1 MSFDLLLSRKMP
13 IFKLKGAKIT
23 PGSSEKMLLGSKCDS
38 VFERPTSNEVEN
50 CTPVSKAGSSRLMPY
65 MHMSTMT
72 FELRKLGLNGDNTK
86 TSATMDSSDECV
98 EYTSLPP
105 YKTRSQSVTL
115 AMDMPFLNSKGTL
128 LIMNSCHKQK
138 VTALY
143 QDQQQNAQ
151 NFQEKPK
158 EGDCS
163 FRSIKSFSAKEIG
176 KISTQGQRKFCT
188 DNEIVTVKCQI
199 EEDAPTIRGKWFHDV
214 DKLESLKLKISLESI
229 GKERSFFARDW
240 LSGPSKFYKCIQKQR
255 RKMTQ
260 AKENLYQKKTC
271 LEKTKENFSEKSQ
284 KHVCFAPEILLFGAI
299 EENSTEALKE
309 LISKPA
315 VDFNRSVNHK
325 NISSLHRAV
334 ELGFADCVRVLLLH
348 GADVNAR
355 DLFGRSSLDTAIRT
369 RHFECMVLL
378 VESGP
383 NIADFTKQKLQ
394 DFRNVTELSK
404 TCYKSFELEV

>member
-1 MSFDLLLSRKMP
+1 MP
-13 IFKLKGAKIT
+13 IFKIKGTKIT
-23 PGSSEKMLLGSKCDS
+23 PGSSEEMLLGSKCDS
-38 VFERPTSNEVEN
+38 VFERPASNEVEN

-72 FELRKLGLNGDNTK
+72 FELRKLGLNGDNTEI
-86 TSATMDSSDECV
+86 SATIDSSDECV
-98 EYTSLPP
+98 DYTSLPP

-115 AMDMPFLNSKGTL
+115 PMDMPVLNSKGTL

-138 VTALY
+138 VPSLY

-151 NFQEKPK
+151 NLQEKPK

-176 KISTQGQRKFCT
+176 KISTQGQREFCT
-188 DNEIVTVKCQI
+188 DNEIVTVKSQI
-199 EEDAPTIRGKWFHDV
+199 EEDAPTIRGKWLHDV
-214 DKLESLKLKISLESI
+214 DRLESLKLKISLESI
-229 GKERSFFARDW
+229 CKERSFFAHDW

-271 LEKTKENFSEKSQ
+271 LEKTKEKFGENSQ
-284 KHVCFAPEILLFGAI
+284 KHVCFASEILLFAAI

-309 LISKPA
+309 LIPK
-315 VDFNRSVNHK
+315 VGINRSVNRK
-325 NISSLHRAV
+325 NISPLHRAV

-378 VESGP
+378 VESGA
-383 NIADFTKQKLQ
+383 NIADFTKQKFQ
-394 DFRNVTELSK
+394 DFRNVTKLSK